1 MVSSFRSQV
10 MQLNK
15 VIRLILL
22 SALLLLPQSY
32 TVFAAE
38 LVPFTAKFT
47 AFKYGKEL
55 GSATLKL
62 DDLGRNKFKLSF
74 RTKAA
79 IFFFTDKRYETSLF
93 SFKDDV
99 ITPYR
104 YTYEHDG
111 ALKDNSFR
119 AEFNSETK
127 SILVDG
133 ETQLPWQG
141 ELDNQ
146 IYRLDLQRKL
156 ANGETEFEYTL
167 INNRGQ
173 IRKYKIIVIGKE
185 QLDLPYGMLEGIKV
199 KIVRESKKRETFAWF
214 SPELGYQ
221 LVRFQQFKDGEEQG
235 DIQLSKYTA
244 DRKFD

>member
-1 MVSSFRSQV
+1 MVSSFRSLV

-15 VIRLILL
+15 AIRLILL
-22 SALLLLPQSY
+22 TALLLLPQSY
-32 TVFAAE
+32 TAFADE
-38 LVPFTAKFT
+38 LVPFNAKFT
-47 AFKYGKEL
+47 AFKYGKKL

-62 DDLGRNKFKLSF
+62 EDLGRDKFKLSF
-74 RTKAA
+74 NTKAS

-104 YTYEHDG
+104 YTYQHDG
-111 ALKDNSFR
+111 ALKDNSFK
-119 AEFNSETK
+119 AEFNQKTK

-133 ETQLPWQG
+133 ETQVPWQG

-146 IYRLDLQRKL
+146 IYRLDLQRKI
-156 ANGETEFEYTL
+156 ASGETEFEYSL
-167 INNRGQ
+167 INYRGQ
-173 IRKYKIIVIGKE
+173 IRQYKIIVIGKE

-199 KIVRESKKRETFAWF
+199 KIIRESKKRETFAWF

-221 LVRFQQFKDGEEQG
+221 LVRFQQFKEGEEQG
-235 DIQLSKYTA
+235 DIQLSKY
-244 DRKFD
+244 KVVQ